1 MPHTLAGSSSANP
14 SSQNFSIAMQFTT
27 RAETLAFGRKTL
39 QLQSS
44 ANFQGT
50 TEPCS
55 TSLGVHQNYQAW
67 LRERVSCIQ
76 ARKSDRDLATNSSAA
91 LDRLLVG
98 KRAQL

>member
-27 RAETLAFGRKTL
+27 RAETLVLRKTL

-44 ANFQGT
+44 PNFQGT

-67 LRERVSCIQ
+67 LRERMSCIQ
-76 ARKSDRDLATNSSAA
+76 ARESERNLATNSSAA
-91 LDRLLVG
+91 LSRLLVG